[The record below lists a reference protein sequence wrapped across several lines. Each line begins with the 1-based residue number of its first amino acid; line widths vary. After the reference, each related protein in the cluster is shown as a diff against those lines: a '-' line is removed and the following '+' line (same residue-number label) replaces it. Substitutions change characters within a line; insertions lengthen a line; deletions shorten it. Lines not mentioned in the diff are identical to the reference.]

1 MEENIMKNILLT
13 TTLVLF
19 PFLLTAQVNISFSIL
34 DKEQVMKR
42 LFDNA
47 EFNFNDEILWRP
59 NYSEAINNQVSDD
72 NYCHTKMDTIMYYH
86 ANDYDN
92 AVVIFTTYKYENGEK
107 QSCHVCAPTL
117 GIATFARRL
126 DTNWELKQFQK
137 SFMVSGSYGA
147 RNKLSLTKI
156 GKETY
161 SLTCSGGYGN
171 GGYFESSITYYSLKE
186 FDKFNEIFSFQD
198 YYSNEGAK
206 ENGYNSTTTIRFL
219 QNKET
224 NYTIELT
231 TKFSN
236 NSKIDKRI
244 YNYSFDNNRYI
255 FIRKVNDKRNK

>member
-1 MEENIMKNILLT
+1 MKNILLAI
-13 TTLVLF
+13 TLIFF
-19 PFLLTAQVNISFSIL
+19 PFLLSAQVNLSFNVL
-34 DKEQVMKR
+34 DKEHVMKR

-47 EFNFNDEILWRP
+47 ELNSNDEILWRP
-59 NYSEAINNQVSDD
+59 NYCEAINNQVSDD

-107 QSCHVCAPTL
+107 QSCHVCAPTI

-126 DTNWELKQFQK
+126 DTNWELNQFQK
-137 SFMVSGSYGA
+137 SFMISGSYGE
-147 RNKLSLTKI
+147 RNKLFLTKI
-156 GKETY
+156 GNETY
-161 SLTCSGGYGN
+161 CLSCSGGYGN
-171 GGYFESSITYYSLKE
+171 GGEFESYITYYSLRE
-186 FDKFNEIFSFQD
+186 FDKFNEIFSFQY

-206 ENGYNSTTTIRFL
+206 ENGYNSKTAIRFL

-224 NYTIELT
+224 YYTIELT

-244 YNYSFDNNRYI
+244 YNYSFENNRYI
-255 FIRKVNDKRNK
+255 FIRKVLDKVSK